1 MQRLTFKQALLVFFL
16 FIITGRIRSHSLSGR
31 EADLTTVIQQGVQQ
45 MVSVTQTFPSV
56 MTGAPDESELTV
68 GRPSDSEQHE

>member
-16 FIITGRIRSHSLSGR
+16 TFFITGRIRSHSLSGG

-56 MTGAPDESELTV
+56 MTGAPDEAYSGVSL
-68 GRPSDSEQHE
+68 GQ